1 MNGVTP
7 DQLMTTAYVLL
18 AVFAAIVT
26 VDKVIDIFKK
36 WRSPSADT
44 AKKLATDKAR
54 LDEHERSIDDLREGQ
69 QVLCSG
75 ILALLDHE
83 LHNGNSDQMQDA
95 RDGIMNYLSGKIG
108 K

>member
-1 MNGVTP
+1 MNGITP
-7 DQLMTTAYVLL
+7 DRLMTTVSVLL

-36 WRSPSADT
+36 WRMPTTDT
-44 AKKLATDKAR
+44 AKKLANDKIR
-54 LDEHERSIDDLREGQ
+54 LDEHEEAIKDLQEST

-83 LHNGNSDQMQDA
+83 LHNGNTDQMQGA
-95 RDGIMNYLSGKIG
+95 RDDLMHYLSGRLAR
-108 K
+108 

>member
-26 VDKVIDIFKK
+26 VDKVIDIVKK
-36 WRSPSADT
+36 WRSPTTDI
-44 AKKLATDKAR
+44 AKKLANDKAK
-54 LDEHERSIDDLREGQ
+54 LEDHDASIKDLQESTR
-69 QVLCSG
+69 VLCTG

-83 LHNGNSDQMQDA
+83 LHNGSSDQMEEA
-95 RDGIMNYLSGKIG
+95 RCDLIHYLQGRLTK
-108 K
+108 